1 MIISFSTG
9 FATGSLP
16 CSQDKSLASDL
27 LQQEGAGTHVKNIA
41 GTFIETTQSLPTAC
55 EKPSFSFRLYTA
67 FRLLITPVACKE
79 NFFKQFFKNKLAVS
93 EVVSATYLGKR
104 LYAGYY
110 TYGLCKIRF

>member
-9 FATGSLP
+9 FAASSFP
-16 CSQDKSLASDL
+16 YSQIKNSDSDVAW
-27 LQQEGAGTHVKNIA
+27 QEQATAHVENLSE
-41 GTFIETTQSLPTAC
+41 TFIETTQSLPIAC

-79 NFFKQFFKNKLAVS
+79 NFFKQFFKNKLFVS
-93 EVVSATYLGKR
+93 EVVSATYFGKR